1 MWIQKA
7 LGLRRVRIQ
16 TFARMN
22 FMYTV
27 MSKRKLTW
35 FVDTGRV
42 TGWDDPRFPTIRGVS
57 RRGIDIN
64 ALKRFMCS
72 QGASRR
78 VVNME
83 WSKFWA
89 ENKKE
94 IDKRAK
100 RFMAIDKTEH
110 VLLTVTNAGDG
121 VEYLSTDYLP
131 KDPSFGKRLVRTG
144 KKVMLEKVDTEGM
157 EVGENIVLTRWGR
170 FYVSCEVV
178 FLYQIYSPTHHF
190 WHYIQNSTGVIELTK
205 VDCDLEGVFIPDGDV
220 KAAKRKLSWL
230 VDAPGNTIPTTLFE
244 FDNLIS
250 KEKLE
255 EDDKFED
262 FINPDTQ
269 AETEVLGDAGMKTL
283 KENDIIQLERR
294 GFYRVDRPYINE
306 TKPLIL
312 FMIPD
317 GKKKAMSGLDGK
329 LAHR

>member
-110 VLLTVTNAGDG
+110 ALLTVTNAGEG
-121 VEYLSTDYLP
+121 VEFLSTDYLP
-131 KDPSFGKRLVRTG
+131 KDPSFGKRLVRIG
-144 KKVMLEKVDTEGM
+144 KTVMLEKVDTEGM
-157 EVGENIVLTRWGR
+157 EVGEKIVLTRWGALR
-170 FYVSCEVV
+170 CLFS
-178 FLYQIYSPTHHF
+178 FLPFSHT
-190 WHYIQNSTGVIELTK
+190 
-205 VDCDLEGVFIPDGDV
+205 
-220 KAAKRKLSWL
+220 
-230 VDAPGNTIPTTLFE
+230 
-244 FDNLIS
+244 
-250 KEKLE
+250 
-255 EDDKFED
+255 
-262 FINPDTQ
+262 
-269 AETEVLGDAGMKTL
+269 
-283 KENDIIQLERR
+283 
-294 GFYRVDRPYINE
+294 
-306 TKPLIL
+306 
-312 FMIPD
+312 
-317 GKKKAMSGLDGK
+317 
-329 LAHR
+329 